1 MNNFHILFQGIIDQ
15 AESAY
20 SKLCQAD
27 DNFCIVGIGADGTET
42 TKLDKVL
49 EDVIINELHRL
60 KVGGSVLSEEIGWIE
75 LEGEKSGYIFVVD
88 PLDGTSNAKM
98 NFPYFALS
106 IAVVKD
112 EQIVFGLIYNYCSKD
127 IFYAAKSGGSFKN
140 GRPIRVDCLT
150 QTKDNRLVLSRPFNW
165 EEADFYIKC
174 IMNTKR
180 IRMTGCPSLDVVSVA
195 SGTFNGYIDY
205 HPIKGLIKT
214 HDILASQIILEEAG
228 GLLLDETG
236 KPLKLCLDMAS
247 AYNVFAVNNIETFRS
262 ISPFIGL
269 TT

>member
-1 MNNFHILFQGIIDQ
+1 MNFHNLFQGIIKQ
-15 AESAY
+15 AELAY
-20 SKLCQAD
+20 TKHRHTD
-27 DNFCIVGIGADGTET
+27 GNFSIVGIGADGTET

-49 EDVIINELHRL
+49 EDVVINELHRS
-60 KVGGSVLSEEIGWIE
+60 KVGGSVLSEEIGWTE
-75 LEGEKSGYIFVVD
+75 LEGEKSGYTFVID

-106 IAVVKD
+106 IAVVKE
-112 EQIVFGLIYNYCSKD
+112 EQIVSGLIYNYGSKD
-127 IFYAAKSGGSFKN
+127 TFYAAKSGGAFNN
-140 GRPIRVDCLT
+140 GRPIRIDSET
-150 QTKDNRLVLSRPFNW
+150 PTKDNRLVLSRPFSW
-165 EEADFYIKC
+165 EESDLYMKC

-205 HPIKGLIKT
+205 HPAKGLIKT

-236 KPLKLCLDMAS
+236 KPLKLCLDVES
-247 AYNVFAVNNIETFRS
+247 TYNVFAVNNMETFRAVS
-262 ISPFIGL
+262 TFFGL
-269 TT
+269 